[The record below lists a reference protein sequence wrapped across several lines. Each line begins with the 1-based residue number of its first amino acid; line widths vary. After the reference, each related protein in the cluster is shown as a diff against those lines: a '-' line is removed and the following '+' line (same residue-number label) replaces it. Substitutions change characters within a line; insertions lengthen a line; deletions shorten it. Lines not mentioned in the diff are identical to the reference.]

1 MNLIKTFSRML
12 DSIPHDQ
19 AFTQLIIDQIIT
31 YYEKCCGWYK
41 GKCVNSP
48 SVSAIGS
55 NEART
60 ALMTRISPNHPG
72 GVALKTSAAFAES
85 QDIREVGRKLW
96 ECSASEKQS
105 LINRVGI
112 QINQF
117 LRSDAN
123 SM

>member
-41 GKCVNSP
+41 GKHVNSP
-48 SVSAIGS
+48 VVSAIGS
-55 NEART
+55 NEVCT

-96 ECSASEKQS
+96 ECAASEKQS

-112 QINQF
+112 RVDQF
-117 LRSDAN
+117 VRADAN